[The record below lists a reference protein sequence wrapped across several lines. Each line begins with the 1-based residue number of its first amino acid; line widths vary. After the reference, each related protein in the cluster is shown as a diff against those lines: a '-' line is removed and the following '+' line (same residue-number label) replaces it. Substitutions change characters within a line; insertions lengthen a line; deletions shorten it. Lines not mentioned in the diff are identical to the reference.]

1 MRMENYEACIGFDLC
16 ETPLST
22 VAQKILS
29 AMRSGDLV
37 DSKNEEESTKTSNV
51 TKKSSVHYSVLPEH
65 EKTQSLETKN
75 PKSLITQTLRGSTE
89 LFPQSSITKL
99 TSQFSAGQVPNSISS
114 LALSSHLIP
123 QCDQESS
130 VLQKREHKREHI
142 LKESIAKEDKE
153 CLNCKRKY
161 ITCSTSQEI
170 ASKLSALEEDTD
182 GTETWLNSKDTRAFG
197 KHLCDVRYLDDLA
210 KVQLMDVLKQAAALV
225 VTLMYKDGSTQ
236 LRANQTLTCPVK
248 GIMVLLKN
256 HVDRSPLIPPACG
269 GALGEDFRSTDHC
282 IYIHTE
288 HSPFWGPKQE
298 AHSLFVRN
306 MLFWTLTC
314 KCPIVCFNAKDF
326 VKTVLQFYGE
336 EDSWKHVAGFVGLD
350 PRVAAWLIDPS
361 DTAPSFEDLVAKHL
375 EKSIIIKPSSIFG
388 DASRNT
394 VNQNVYMNLRILYD
408 LTMDLCSKLKAYG
421 LWQLFCTL
429 ELPLIP
435 ILAVMENH
443 KIPVDKEEMKR
454 TSALL
459 GAHLKELEQE
469 AHFVAGEQFLITS
482 NSQLREI
489 LFGKLKLH
497 LLSKRKHLPRTGLQN
512 QLSTSE
518 AMLNSLQDL
527 HPLPKIILE
536 YRQVHK
542 IKSTFIDGLLA
553 FMKKGSISSTWNQT
567 GTVTGRLSAK
577 HPNIQGIS
585 KHPIQISKPRNFK
598 GKEEETVTIS
608 PRNLFVSSE
617 GHTFLAA
624 DFSQIEL
631 RILAHLSGDPELL
644 KLFQEP
650 ERDDV
655 FSTLTSQWKDI
666 PMEHVTHMDREQ
678 TKKVVYSVVYG
689 AGKQRLAACLG
700 VSVLEA
706 THFLERFLQK
716 YKKIKDFAQTVIAQ
730 CHRAGYV
737 TSILGRRRPLPTIC
751 AQDQKLRAQAERQAV
766 NFVVQGS
773 AADLC
778 KLAMIRIFAAVATSP
793 TLTARLVAQIHD
805 ELLFEVEDTQIPEFS
820 ALVKRIMESLQQVQ
834 TLELELQVPLKV
846 NLSVGRS
853 WGHLAPL

>member
-1 MRMENYEACIGFDLC
+1 MKMENYEACVGFDLC

-22 VAQKILS
+22 VAQKIMC
-29 AMRSGDLV
+29 AMRSGDFM
-37 DSKNEEESTKTSNV
+37 DSKNEGESTKTSKV
-51 TKKSSVHYSVLPEH
+51 TKKSSVHYSVLAEH
-65 EKTQSLETKN
+65 ERTQSLETKN
-75 PKSLITQTLRGSTE
+75 PKSLITQSPRGSIE
-89 LFPQSSITKL
+89 FSPQSSTTQL
-99 TSQFSAGQVPNSISS
+99 TSHLSIGQVENSTAS
-114 LALSSHLIP
+114 LTLSSCLIP
-123 QCDQESS
+123 QSDQEAP
-130 VLQKREHKREHI
+130 VLQRMKYTRKHF
-142 LKESIAKEDKE
+142 LKENVAKEDE
-153 CLNCKRKY
+153 RRLYLKRKF
-161 ITCSTSQEI
+161 ITCSNSPEK
-170 ASKLSALEEDTD
+170 ASKQIALEEGTD
-182 GTETWLNSKDTRAFG
+182 GAETWLNSEDTTVFE
-197 KHLCDVRYLDDLA
+197 KQLCDVRYLDDLA
-210 KVQLMDVLKQAAALV
+210 KVQLMDMLTQAEAMV

-236 LRANQTLTCPVK
+236 LRANQTLTCPVR
-248 GIMVLLKN
+248 GIVVLLKT
-256 HVDRSPLIPPACG
+256 HVDSSPLISPAQG
-269 GALGEDFRSTDHC
+269 SVLGEDSTSADHC
-282 IYIHTE
+282 IYIHIE
-288 HSPFWGPKQE
+288 HSSSWGPNRE

-306 MLFWTLTC
+306 MLFWTLRC

-326 VKTVLQFYGE
+326 VRTVLQLLDEGGG
-336 EDSWKHVAGFVGLD
+336 WKHVAGFVGLD
-350 PRVAAWLIDPS
+350 PRVAAWLMDPS
-361 DTAPSFEDLVAKHL
+361 DTALSFEDLVAKYL
-375 EKSIIIKPSSIFG
+375 GKSIIVKPSSTFG
-388 DASRNT
+388 DTSRNI
-394 VNQNVYMNLRILYD
+394 VNQSVCVNLRILYD

-443 KIPVDKEEMKR
+443 KIPVDKEEMER

-459 GAHLKELEQE
+459 GARLKEMEQE
-469 AHFVAGEQFLITS
+469 AHFVAGEQFLIMS
-482 NSQLREI
+482 NNQLREI

-497 LLSKRKHLPRTGLQN
+497 LLSQRQHLPRTGLQK

-536 YRQVHK
+536 YRQG
-542 IKSTFIDGLLA
+542 F
-553 FMKKGSISSTWNQT
+553 ISSTWNQT

-585 KHPIQISKPRNFK
+585 KHPIQISMPRNFK

-608 PRNLFVSSE
+608 PRALFVSSE

-644 KLFQEP
+644 KLFQES

-655 FSTLTSQWKDI
+655 FSTLTSQWKGI
-666 PMEHVTHMDREQ
+666 PVEHVTHMDREQ

-689 AGKQRLAACLG
+689 AGKERLAACLG
-700 VSVLEA
+700 VTVLEA

-716 YKKIKDFAQTVIAQ
+716 YKKIKDFSQTVIAQ
-730 CHRAGYV
+730 CHHAGYV
-737 TSILGRRRPLPTIC
+737 TSILGRRRPLPRIS

-778 KLAMIRIFAAVATSP
+778 KLAMIHIFAAVATSP

-805 ELLFEVEDTQIPEFS
+805 ELLFEVEDTQVPEFA
-820 ALVKRIMESLQQVQ
+820 ALVRRIMESLQQVQ
-834 TLELELQVPLKV
+834 ALKLQLQVPLKV

>member
-1 MRMENYEACIGFDLC
+1 MKMENYEACVGFDLC
-16 ETPLST
+16 GTPLST
-22 VAQKILS
+22 VAQKIMY
-29 AMRSGDLV
+29 AMRSGDFME
-37 DSKNEEESTKTSNV
+37 SKNEGESTKTSKV
-51 TKKSSVHYSVLPEH
+51 TKKSSIHYSVLAEH
-65 EKTQSLETKN
+65 ERTQSLETK
-75 PKSLITQTLRGSTE
+75 
-89 LFPQSSITKL
+89 
-99 TSQFSAGQVPNSISS
+99 
-114 LALSSHLIP
+114 
-123 QCDQESS
+123 
-130 VLQKREHKREHI
+130 
-142 LKESIAKEDKE
+142 
-153 CLNCKRKY
+153 
-161 ITCSTSQEI
+161 
-170 ASKLSALEEDTD
+170 
-182 GTETWLNSKDTRAFG
+182 
-197 KHLCDVRYLDDLA
+197 
-210 KVQLMDVLKQAAALV
+210 
-225 VTLMYKDGSTQ
+225 
-236 LRANQTLTCPVK
+236 TLTCPVK
-248 GIMVLLKN
+248 GIVVLLKN
-256 HVDRSPLIPPACG
+256 RLDISPLISPARG
-269 GALGEDFRSTDHC
+269 SALGEVSTSTDHC
-282 IYIHTE
+282 IYIHME
-288 HSPFWGPKQE
+288 HFPSWGLKKE
-298 AHSLFVRN
+298 AHSVFVRN
-306 MLFWTLTC
+306 MLFWTLRC
-314 KCPIVCFNAKDF
+314 KCPVVCFNAKDF
-326 VKTVLQFYGE
+326 VRTVLQFFDE
-336 EDSWKHVAGFVGLD
+336 DDSWKHVAGFVGLD

-375 EKSIIIKPSSIFG
+375 EKPIIVQPSSAFG
-388 DASRNT
+388 DTSRN
-394 VNQNVYMNLRILYD
+394 VVSQDVCVNLRILYD

-443 KIPVDKEEMKR
+443 KIPVDKEEMER

-469 AHFVAGEQFLITS
+469 AHFVAGEQFLIMS
-482 NSQLREI
+482 NNQLREI

-497 LLSKRKHLPRTGLQN
+497 LLSQRKHLPRTGLQN

-542 IKSTFIDGLLA
+542 IKSTFVDGLLA
-553 FMKKGSISSTWNQT
+553 YMKKGSISSTWNQT

-585 KHPIQISKPRNFK
+585 KNPIQISKPRDFK

-608 PRNLFVSSE
+608 PRTLFVSSE

-644 KLFQEP
+644 KLFQES

-666 PMEHVTHMDREQ
+666 PMEHVTHRDREQ

-689 AGKQRLAACLG
+689 AGKERLAACLG
-700 VSVLEA
+700 VTVLEA

-716 YKKIKDFAQTVIAQ
+716 YKKIKDFSQTVIAQ
-730 CHRAGYV
+730 CHHAGYV
-737 TSILGRRRPLPTIC
+737 TSILGRRRPLPRIC

-805 ELLFEVEDTQIPEFS
+805 ELLFEVEDTQIPEFA
-820 ALVKRIMESLQQVQ
+820 ALVRRIMESLQQVQ
-834 TLELELQVPLKV
+834 TLELQLQVPLKV

-853 WGHLAPL
+853 WGHLAPLQETLDSA

>member
-1 MRMENYEACIGFDLC
+1 MKMENYEACVGFDLC
-16 ETPLST
+16 GTPLST
-22 VAQKILS
+22 VAQKIMC
-29 AMRSGDLV
+29 AMRSGDFMEY
-37 DSKNEEESTKTSNV
+37 KNEGESTKTSKV
-51 TKKSSVHYSVLPEH
+51 TEKSSVHYSVLAEH
-65 EKTQSLETKN
+65 ERTQSLETKN
-75 PKSLITQTLRGSTE
+75 PKSLITRTPRGSME
-89 LFPQSSITKL
+89 FSPQSSITKL
-99 TSQFSAGQVPNSISS
+99 TSQLSVGQIQSSS
-114 LALSSHLIP
+114 LALPSYLIP
-123 QCDQESS
+123 QSDQEAP
-130 VLQKREHKREHI
+130 VLQKMEYMKKHF
-142 LKESIAKEDKE
+142 LKENTAKEDE
-153 CLNCKRKY
+153 ESLNLKRKC
-161 ITCSTSQEI
+161 ITCSNSPEK
-170 ASKLSALEEDTD
+170 ASKHIALEEDTD
-182 GTETWLNSKDTRAFG
+182 GAETWLNSEDTRVFG
-197 KHLCDVRYLDDLA
+197 KQLCDVRYLDDLA
-210 KVQLMDVLKQAAALV
+210 KVQLMDVLKQAEALV

-248 GIMVLLKN
+248 GIVVLLKN
-256 HVDRSPLIPPACG
+256 HLDISPLISPARG
-269 GALGEDFRSTDHC
+269 SALGEDSTSTDHC

-288 HSPFWGPKQE
+288 HFPSWGLEKE

-306 MLFWTLTC
+306 MLFWTLRC
-314 KCPIVCFNAKDF
+314 KCPVVCFNAKDF
-326 VKTVLQFYGE
+326 VRTVLQFFDE
-336 EDSWKHVAGFVGLD
+336 DDSWKHVAGFVGLD
-350 PRVAAWLIDPS
+350 PRVASWLIDPN

-375 EKSIIIKPSSIFG
+375 EKSIIVNPSSTCG
-388 DASRNT
+388 DTSRNI
-394 VNQNVYMNLRILYD
+394 VSQNVCVNLRILYD
-408 LTMDLCSKLKAYG
+408 LTMDLCSKLKDYG

-443 KIPVDKEEMKR
+443 KIPVDKEEMER

-459 GAHLKELEQE
+459 GARLKELEQE
-469 AHFVAGEQFLITS
+469 AHFVAGEQFLIMS
-482 NSQLREI
+482 NNQLREI

-497 LLSKRKHLPRTGLQN
+497 LLSQRKHLPRTGLQN

-536 YRQVHK
+536 YRQ
-542 IKSTFIDGLLA
+542 
-553 FMKKGSISSTWNQT
+553 GSISSTWNQT

-608 PRNLFVSSE
+608 PRTLFVSSE

-644 KLFQEP
+644 KLFQES

-666 PMEHVTHMDREQ
+666 PMEHVTHRDREQ

-689 AGKQRLAACLG
+689 AGKERLAACLG
-700 VSVLEA
+700 VTVLEA

-716 YKKIKDFAQTVIAQ
+716 YKKIKDFSQTVIAQ
-730 CHRAGYV
+730 CHHAGYV
-737 TSILGRRRPLPTIC
+737 TSILGRRRPLPRIC

-805 ELLFEVEDTQIPEFS
+805 ELLFEVEDTQIPEFA
-820 ALVKRIMESLQQVQ
+820 ALVRRSMESLQQVQ
-834 TLELELQVPLKV
+834 TLELQLQVPLKV

-853 WGHLAPL
+853 WGHLAPLQETLDSA